1 MALRAKGSQAEVLF
15 ILPRRLAIA
24 RRATQEKTG
33 RTISGDIMTAATV
46 DPRLGDTHWR
56 ATRKAM
62 ARLLPLMCAIYF
74 MSFIDRTNVAL
85 AKSALAADLGISAAA
100 YGLGAGIF
108 FIGYALLEVPSN
120 LAAHRVGPRAW
131 IARIAVTWGALSTAM
146 MFVQG
151 ELSFYVLRVLLGVA
165 EAGLFPALM
174 YMVTLW
180 FAPKDR
186 AVAVGWIYT
195 APSIALIIGNP
206 LGAGLMQLGGI
217 GGLHGWQWMFLLE
230 GLPTIVV
237 GIILFF
243 KLPNRPSEV
252 KWLTPEEAQAL
263 EDNAVIDT
271 HGHAE
276 LTSAHWIAALKR
288 PTTVLIALIYFLN
301 QVAFVGLYFFTP
313 SIVGQMHVKSPLLV
327 GLLSSSVGIGFLL
340 GVLTLPRIHRRIS
353 NDCGFLGVLTAGV
366 VITACAFIATKNQ
379 AAQITLLGIT
389 GFFAGGILPSYW
401 AVAMKR
407 LQGVQAA
414 AGLAFINTIGLLGGF
429 VGPYLFGLAETI
441 TGRSDSGFNVVVVAS
456 VLGLC
461 LVPLLAKAIKAADRP
476 IPATAKGAQL
486 NTSKS

>member
-1 MALRAKGSQAEVLF
+1 
-15 ILPRRLAIA
+15 
-24 RRATQEKTG
+24 
-33 RTISGDIMTAATV
+33 MTAATV
-46 DPRLGDTHWR
+46 DHTLGETHWR

-62 ARLLPLMCAIYF
+62 TRLLPLMCAIYF

-120 LAAHRVGPRAW
+120 LAAHRVGPRIW
-131 IARIAVTWGALSTAM
+131 IARIAVTWGVLSTAM
-146 MFVQG
+146 IFVQG
-151 ELSFYVLRVLLGVA
+151 EWSFYILRVLLGVA

-174 YMVTLW
+174 YMITLW

-217 GGLHGWQWMFLLE
+217 GGLRGWQWMFLLE

-252 KWLTPEEAQAL
+252 KWLTPQEAQTL
-263 EDNAVIDT
+263 ETHAVIDT
-271 HGHAE
+271 HGHAD
-276 LTSAHWIAALKR
+276 LTSAHWLAALKR

-327 GLLSSSVGIGFLL
+327 GLLSSSVGIGFLI
-340 GVLTLPRIHRRIS
+340 GVLTLPRIHRRM
-353 NDCGFLGVLTAGV
+353 N
-366 VITACAFIATKNQ
+366 NQ

-461 LVPLLAKAIKAADRP
+461 LVPLLAKAIRAAEHLV
-476 IPATAKGAQL
+476 PATGNGAQL
-486 NTSKS
+486 KTSKS

>member
-1 MALRAKGSQAEVLF
+1 MS
-15 ILPRRLAIA
+15 
-24 RRATQEKTG
+24 AT
-33 RTISGDIMTAATV
+33 TV
-46 DPRLGDTHWR
+46 DHSLGETHWL

-74 MSFIDRTNVAL
+74 LSFIDRTNVAL

-120 LAAHRVGPRAW
+120 LAAHRIGPRVW
-131 IARIAVTWGALSTAM
+131 IARIAVTWGLLSTAM

-151 ELSFYVLRVLLGVA
+151 VWSFYVLRVLLGVA

-195 APSIALIIGNP
+195 APSLALIIGNP
-206 LGAGLMQLGGI
+206 LGASLMQLGGM

-230 GLPTIVV
+230 GVPTILF
-237 GIILFF
+237 GIVLFF
-243 KLPNRPSEV
+243 RLPNRPSDV
-252 KWLTPEEAQAL
+252 KWLSPQEAQAL
-263 EDNAVIDT
+263 EANAVIDT
-271 HGHAE
+271 HGHAD
-276 LTSAHWIAALKR
+276 LTSTDWIAAIKR

-313 SIVGQMHVKSPLLV
+313 SIVAQMHVRSPVVV
-327 GLLSSSVGIGFLL
+327 GILSSSVGIGFLL
-340 GVLTLPRIHRRIS
+340 GVLTLPRIHRRVA
-353 NDCGFLGVLTAGV
+353 NECGFLGVLTAGV
-366 VITACAFIATKNQ
+366 VVSACAFIGIKNQ
-379 AAQITLLGIT
+379 AVQIVLLGIT

-414 AGLAFINTIGLLGGF
+414 AGLAFINTVGLLGGF
-429 VGPYLFGLAETI
+429 VGPYLFGLAETM
-441 TGRSDSGFNVVVVAS
+441 TGRSDSGFNVVVVSS

-461 LVPLLAKAIKAADRP
+461 LVPALAKAIRSAARP
-476 IPATAKGAQL
+476 AAVTL
-486 NTSKS
+486 NTSKG

>member
-1 MALRAKGSQAEVLF
+1 MSTTSLDRSSAE
-15 ILPRRLAIA
+15 
-24 RRATQEKTG
+24 
-33 RTISGDIMTAATV
+33 
-46 DPRLGDTHWR
+46 THWL

-74 MSFIDRTNVAL
+74 LSFVDRTNVAL

-100 YGLGAGIF
+100 YGLGAGVF

-120 LAAHRVGPRAW
+120 LMAHRVGPRVW

-151 ELSFYVLRVLLGVA
+151 EWSFYVLRVLLGVA

-195 APSIALIIGNP
+195 APSIALIVGNP
-206 LGAGLMQLGGI
+206 LGASLMQLGGI

-230 GLPTIVV
+230 GVPTIVF
-237 GIILFF
+237 GIVLFF
-243 KLPNRPSEV
+243 TLPNRPADV
-252 KWLTPEEAQAL
+252 RWLTPPEAQAL
-263 EDNAVIDT
+263 EANAVVDT
-271 HGHAE
+271 HGRAD
-276 LTSAHWIAALKR
+276 LSSAHWIAALKR

-313 SIVGQMHVKSPLLV
+313 SIVAQMHVKSPVLV
-327 GLLSSSVGIGFLL
+327 GVLSSSVGIGFLI
-340 GVLTLPRIHRRIS
+340 GVLTLPRIHRRMTS
-353 NDCGFLGVLTAGV
+353 DCGFIGALTAGLV
-366 VITACAFIATKNQ
+366 VSACAFIAIGNQ
-379 AAQITLLGIT
+379 TAQIVLLGIT

-414 AGLAFINTIGLLGGF
+414 AGLAFINTVGLLGGF

-441 TGRSDSGFNVVVVAS
+441 TGRSDSGFKVVVVAS

-461 LVPLLAKAIKAADRP
+461 LVPALARAIHNAERPAVATLAAS
-476 IPATAKGAQL
+476 KG
-486 NTSKS
+486 